1 MQIMKKIKNPLL
13 PNPTAFGEDPF
24 GYSSLAWMKWAMA
37 QNMAGSNIDPEAIPT
52 SQDLKAPILW
62 LSHAHALSQ
71 AATIVLRANPEFDSL
86 PLLTRSMCD
95 SQYRAVGLM
104 LVGYSLE
111 IALKAMLIIKKGVS
125 AYTEEEKIFR
135 HHKLVKLSEF
145 IPDLDEKDKAILDL
159 LTRFLEW
166 AGRYPDPGSGREASA
181 EGIFTISEKYQIA
194 AKDVFSLAG
203 RVLGHAKVITA

>member
-1 MQIMKKIKNPLL
+1 MTSFENPLL
-13 PNPTAFGEDPF
+13 PIPNAFEKDPF
-24 GYSSLAWMKWAMA
+24 GYSSLAWVKWAIA
-37 QNMAGSNIDPEAIPT
+37 QNMAGFDINPEVVP
-52 SQDLKAPILW
+52 SSHDLKAPILW

-71 AATIVLRANPEFDSL
+71 AAMVVLRANPDLDSL

-111 IALKAMLIIKKGVS
+111 IALKAMLIIQKGVS
-125 AYTEEEKIFR
+125 GYTEEEKIHR

-145 IPDLDEKDKAILDL
+145 IPDLDAKDRAILDL

-166 AGRYPDPGSGREASA
+166 AGRYPDPGSGREADA
-181 EGIFTISEKYQIA
+181 ETIFKISEKYKIA
-194 AKDVFSLAG
+194 AKDVFGLAA
-203 RVLGHAKVITA
+203 RVMAHTKILTA